1 LTYRGWIDGLAA
13 GRTVVSRN
21 AHREFLDLKV
31 NRNAAPG
38 DEISLT
44 EKGPVAVDVRW
55 SVAEPFTGKI
65 EVVRNGVVVAS
76 REASATPG
84 QPASLQASVDLSES
98 SWICAR
104 RVDAKGHQVHTGA
117 VYVTIGHAPVR
128 ASSADADFFVRFIDN
143 LLHQTSPGGAWS
155 RFFPHERDAAQA
167 RYRRAKA
174 IYERIAAEA
183 RTRAH

>member
-1 LTYRGWIDGLAA
+1 LTYRGWIDALAA
-13 GRTVVSRN
+13 GRTVISRD

-31 NRNAAPG
+31 NRTAAPG

-55 SVAEPFTGKI
+55 SASAPFTGKI

-76 REASATPG
+76 QEASAAPAR
-84 QPASLQASVDLSES
+84 PASLHTSVDLNES
-98 SWICAR
+98 GWICAR

-143 LLHQTSPGGAWS
+143 LIRKTSPGGAWS
-155 RFFPHERDAAQA
+155 SFFPHERDAAQA
-167 RYRRAKA
+167 RYRRAKT

-183 RTRAH
+183 RARAH